1 MANKLF
7 ILAATIFVTF
17 QAVRLQRKHEH
28 GETASYDGEEQPV
41 TKLHVLFARLFAAAL
56 IAALLRA
63 LWTDE
68 W

>member
-7 ILAATIFVTF
+7 ILAITIFVAF
-17 QAVRLQRKHEH
+17 QAVRLQRKHER

-41 TKLHVLFARLFAAAL
+41 TKTHVLLARLFAAAL

-63 LWTDE
+63 LWTEE